1 MQSNPNTTTKMNNWE
16 RVKFLDVCDIQ
27 GGTQPPK
34 KEWSSEKKDGYIRM
48 LQIRDFTQDKE
59 KYIEYVKDKS
69 TLKKCRKDDILIGRY
84 GASVGKILIGL
95 EGAYNVAIVKTI
107 PDENI
112 LDKNYLYYFLIAPT
126 FQGYI
131 KNAGTR
137 AAQSGFNKSDL
148 ENLFLPLPPLS
159 MQKEIVERLDK
170 ADALRQKDQEL
181 VAQYDHLAQA
191 LFIDL
196 FGDPV
201 TNEKGWERKKLGE
214 VCSKIT
220 DGTHDTPERL
230 KEGVKFI
237 TGKHIKP
244 FYIDYENS
252 DYVTEEIHN
261 QIYKRCNP
269 EYEDVLYTNIGVNY
283 ATAAMNIV
291 DYEFSM
297 KNVALLKNNRNIFRG
312 RFLESLL
319 NFEDYKVKLKNRL
332 GVGGAQQ
339 FLSLKQIKDIEI
351 LLPPISLQNQFAE
364 IIENIEAQKAKAKK
378 QAEESENL
386 FQSLLQEAFSV

>member
-1 MQSNPNTTTKMNNWE
+1 MNNWE
-16 RVKFLDVCDIQ
+16 KVKLGEVASIEHQSVTEFDGERTYIATGDL
-27 GGTQPPK
+27 
-34 KEWSSEKKDGYIRM
+34 KD
-48 LQIRDFTQDKE
+48 
-59 KYIEYVKDKS
+59 
-69 TLKKCRKDDILIGRY
+69 TLKDISERVTFENRPSRANLITKKGDVILARMKGTNKVMIIDEVTENY
-84 GASVGKILIGL
+84 IYSTGFLILRPSIKI
-95 EGAYNVAIVKTI
+95 NK
-107 PDENI
+107 
-112 LDKNYLYYFLIAPT
+112 KFLYYFLRT
-126 FQGYI
+126 EEFQREKDSYCTGATQKAI
-131 KNAGTR
+131 NNSNFSKHLTI
-137 AAQSGFNKSDL
+137 
-148 ENLFLPLPPLS
+148 PLPPLS
-159 MQKEIVERLDK
+159 IQKEIVERLDK
-170 ADALRQKDQEL
+170 VDALRQKDQEL

-201 TNEKGWERKKLGE
+201 ANEKGWERKKLGE

-297 KNVALLKNNRNIFRG
+297 KNVALLKNDRNIFRG

-364 IIENIEAQKAKAKK
+364 MIENIEAQKAKAKK

-386 FQSLLQEAFSV
+386 FQALLQEAFSV

>member
-1 MQSNPNTTTKMNNWE
+1 MNHWE
-16 RVKFLDVCDIQ
+16 KVNIVEVA
-27 GGTQPPK
+27 G
-34 KEWSSEKKDGYIRM
+34 
-48 LQIRDFTQDKE
+48 
-59 KYIEYVKDKS
+59 IEYQSVTEFDGERIYIATGDLKD
-69 TLKKCRKDDILIGRY
+69 TLKDISDRVTFENKPSRANLIAKKGDVILARMKGTNKVMIIDEVTENY
-84 GASVGKILIGL
+84 IYSTGFLILRPSIKI
-95 EGAYNVAIVKTI
+95 
-107 PDENI
+107 
-112 LDKNYLYYFLIAPT
+112 DKKFLYYFLRT
-126 FQGYI
+126 EEFQREKDSYCTGATQKAI
-131 KNAGTR
+131 NNSNFSKHLTI
-137 AAQSGFNKSDL
+137 
-148 ENLFLPLPPLS
+148 PLPPLS
-159 MQKEIVERLDK
+159 VQKKIVERLDK
-170 ADALRQKDQEL
+170 ADAIRQKAQEM
-181 VAQYDHLAQA
+181 VAEYDHLAQA

-364 IIENIEAQKAKAKK
+364 MIENIEAQKAKAKK

>member
-107 PDENI
+107 PNENI

-159 MQKEIVERLDK
+159 VQKEIVERLDK
-170 ADALRQKDQEL
+170 ADAIRQKAQEV
-181 VAQYDHLAQA
+181 VAEYDHLAQA

-201 TNEKGWERKKLGE
+201 TNEKGWEK
-214 VCSKIT
+214 VN
-220 DGTHDTPERL
+220 
-230 KEGVKFI
+230 F
-237 TGKHIKP
+237 
-244 FYIDYENS
+244 
-252 DYVTEEIHN
+252 EEI
-261 QIYKRCNP
+261 
-269 EYEDVLYTNIGVNY
+269 
-283 ATAAMNIV
+283 
-291 DYEFSM
+291 
-297 KNVALLKNNRNIFRG
+297 
-312 RFLESLL
+312 
-319 NFEDYKVKLKNRL
+319 
-332 GVGGAQQ
+332 
-339 FLSLKQIKDIEI
+339 LSLKRGYDLPVQNRHKEGKIPVYGSNGILDYHNEHKVIKPCLITGRSGTIGIVSRCNQPCWPLNTTLYSYETNGNNI
-351 LLPPISLQNQFAE
+351 IFLEYLLRYFRLERFLHGAGVPTLDRKLVHKESLPNIPIALQNQFAT
-364 IIENIEAQKAKAKK
+364 IIENIEAQKAKAK
-378 QAEESENL
+378 EEARLGEEL
-386 FQSLLQEAFSV
+386 FQSLLQKAFEV